1 MIRCLNDDLVNV
13 NVLFLSVII
22 GKIVSFCMAITE
34 IKLISFSFILI
45 KCKIIELTS

>member
-22 GKIVSFCMAITE
+22 GKIVSFSMAITE
-34 IKLISFSFILI
+34 INFIFLY
-45 KCKIIELTS
+45 SY